1 MSNNFYKDNS
11 IESLSPREHVRL
23 RPGMYAG
30 DTSDAT
36 QLAIEILG
44 NSIDEYNIGHGDLI
58 EVYINPDW
66 IETDQYTVII
76 RDHGQGFPINVV
88 REDGETVLQ
97 ASFDVINTS
106 GKYHDDG
113 VYEGTAI
120 GLNGIGAKLTNFLS
134 TQLYVNSFNSKGEF
148 ETIWFKDG
156 VFNKRQT
163 GKISIYSSGTEVSFS
178 PDKQFFDSPTVN
190 EKKLRDFC
198 EDITCLC
205 PGLTIIFN
213 DDIIKHENGIQDLL
227 KKHLGKEIEIISNP
241 LIIQE
246 KKDKQAISLA
256 MSYTTRGSSNIVPYV
271 NCGITSAGPHIT
283 SIKSTITRILNK
295 WAKEQGILKTKDKNL
310 DGASLQEGMVLV
322 ANITAEGVSY
332 DAQVKSTI
340 TKIDTSFISSTLGE
354 LFEIWLDNNPNEG
367 KTIIEKALVARKAA
381 EAAKKARER
390 VKAKAT
396 APVKAKA
403 IQLPTTLTDC
413 WSKDRSKCELFIC
426 EGKSAAAGLVAGRDS
441 ETQAIYGVR
450 GKMLSVLKTAA
461 SNIYKN
467 QEINNLVQAL
477 GLEVDERT
485 CKLVYDEKRLRYGKI
500 IAAADADFDG
510 FAIENLLFNILW
522 YMCPELIVNGHV
534 YSAVPP
540 LFRVTT
546 KKNEYIYLRD
556 AEALAAYQKSHGTE
570 IQSIGR
576 LKGLGE
582 QDSDELSY
590 CLLDPETRNVL
601 QLKVEDYGKTDK
613 MFQDLY
619 GKRVEPRVQFL
630 AQHLEEARVD

>member
-1 MSNNFYKDNS
+1 MNNLYKEDS

-44 NSIDEYNIGHGDLI
+44 NAIDEYNIGHGNKITIVVNSQIVSIAD
-58 EVYINPDW
+58 E
-66 IETDQYTVII
+66 
-76 RDHGQGFPINVV
+76 GQGFPINVM
-88 REDGETVLQ
+88 RDDGETVLQ

-106 GKYHDDG
+106 GKYRDDG

-120 GLNGIGAKLTNFLS
+120 GLNGIGSKLTNFLS
-134 TQLYVNSFNSKGEF
+134 HNLFVSSWNANGEYESIYF
-148 ETIWFKDG
+148 EEGIFKER
-156 VFNKRQT
+156 KT
-163 GKISIYSSGTEVSFS
+163 GKENHPSGTLVSFVPS
-178 PDKQFFDSPTVN
+178 EDFFDTPQVN
-190 EKKLRDFC
+190 QKKLLDFC

-205 PGLTIIFN
+205 PNLIIVFN
-213 DDIIKHENGIQDLL
+213 GQEIKHENGIQDLL
-227 KKHLGKEIEIISNP
+227 KKHLGKEIEIINNP

-354 LFEIWLDNNPNEG
+354 QLEIWLDNNIEDG
-367 KTIIEKALVARKAA
+367 KNIIEKALVARKAA

-413 WSKDRSKCELFIC
+413 WSKDRSKCELFVC

-450 GKMLSVLKTAA
+450 GKMLSVLKTA
-461 SNIYKN
+461 STNIYKN

-477 GLEVDERT
+477 GLDVDERT
-485 CKLVYDEKRLRYGKI
+485 CKLTYDEKKLRYGKI

-522 YMCPELIVNGHV
+522 YMCPELITNGHV

-546 KKNEYIYLRD
+546 KKNEYVYLRD
-556 AEALAAYQKSHGTE
+556 AEALAAYQKEHGAQ

-576 LKGLGE
+576 LKG
-582 QDSDELSY
+582 
-590 CLLDPETRNVL
+590 
-601 QLKVEDYGKTDK
+601 
-613 MFQDLY
+613 
-619 GKRVEPRVQFL
+619 
-630 AQHLEEARVD
+630 

>member
-1 MSNNFYKDNS
+1 MNNLYKEDS

-44 NSIDEYNIGHGDLI
+44 NAIDEYNIGHGNKI
-58 EVYINPDW
+58 
-66 IETDQYTVII
+66 TII
-76 RDHGQGFPINVV
+76 VNSQIVSIMDEGQGFPINVM

-106 GKYHDDG
+106 GKYRDDG

-120 GLNGIGAKLTNFLS
+120 GLNGIGSKLTNFLS
-134 TQLYVNSFNSKGEF
+134 HNLFVSSWNANGEYESIYF
-148 ETIWFKDG
+148 EEGIFK
-156 VFNKRQT
+156 KRET
-163 GKISIYSSGTEVSFS
+163 GKEKHSSGTLVSFVPS
-178 PDKQFFDSPTVN
+178 EEFFDTPQVN

-205 PGLTIIFN
+205 PGLIIIFN
-213 DDIIKHENGIQDLL
+213 GVEIKHENGIRDLL
-227 KKHLGKEIEIISNP
+227 QKHLGKEIEIINNP

-256 MSYTTRGSSNIVPYV
+256 MSYTTRGSSSIVPYV

-295 WAKEQGILKTKDKNL
+295 WAKEQGILKEKDKNL

-340 TKIDTSFISSTLGE
+340 TKIDTSFISSILGE
-354 LFEIWLDNNPNEG
+354 QLEIWLDNNVEDG
-367 KTIIEKALVARKAA
+367 KNIIEKALVARKAA

-390 VKAKAT
+390 VKAKAVT
-396 APVKAKA
+396 PVKAKA

-413 WSKDRSKCELFIC
+413 WSKDRSQCELFIC

-450 GKMLSVLKTAA
+450 GKMLSVLKTATT
-461 SNIYKN
+461 NIYKN

-477 GLEVDERT
+477 GLDVDEKT
-485 CKLVYDEKRLRYGKI
+485 CKLTYDEKKLRYGKI

-522 YMCPELIVNGHV
+522 YMCPELITNGHV

-546 KKNEYIYLRD
+546 KKNEYVYLRD
-556 AEALAAYQKSHGTE
+556 AEALAAYQKKHGAQ

-601 QLKVEDYGKTDK
+601 QLTVEDYGKTDK

>member
-1 MSNNFYKDNS
+1 MDNLYKDDS

-44 NSIDEYNIGHGDLI
+44 NAIDEYNIGHGNKI
-58 EVYINPDW
+58 
-66 IETDQYTVII
+66 TVIVNNQI
-76 RDHGQGFPINVV
+76 VSIEDAGQGFPINVI

-106 GKYHDDG
+106 GKYRDDG

-120 GLNGIGAKLTNFLS
+120 GLNGIGSKLTNFLS
-134 TQLYVNSFNSKGEF
+134 HNLFVSSWNAKGEYESIYF
-148 ETIWFKDG
+148 EEGIFK
-156 VFNKRQT
+156 KRKT
-163 GKISIYSSGTEVSFS
+163 GKEDHPSGTLVSFTPS
-178 PDKQFFDSPTVN
+178 EEFFDTPQVN
-190 EKKLRDFC
+190 QKKLLNFC

-205 PGLTIIFN
+205 PGLIIMFN
-213 DDIIKHENGIQDLL
+213 GQEIKHENGIQDLL
-227 KKHLGKEIEIISNP
+227 TKHLGKDIEIINNP

-246 KKDKQAISLA
+246 RKDKQAISLA
-256 MSYTTRGSSNIVPYV
+256 MSYTTRGSSTIVPYV
-271 NCGITSAGPHIT
+271 NCGLTSAGPHIT

-295 WAKEQGILKTKDKNL
+295 WAKEQGILKAKDKNL
-310 DGASLQEGMVLV
+310 DGSSLQEGMVLV
-322 ANITAEGVSY
+322 ANITAEGVAY
-332 DAQVKSTI
+332 DAQVKTTI

-354 LFEIWLDNNPNEG
+354 QLEIWLDNNVEDG
-367 KTIIEKALVARKAA
+367 KNIIEKALVARKAA

-390 VKAKAT
+390 VKAKAA

-413 WSKDRSKCELFIC
+413 WSKDRSKCELFVC

-450 GKMLSVLKTAA
+450 GKMLSVLKTA
-461 SNIYKN
+461 STNIYKN

-477 GLEVDERT
+477 GLDVDERT
-485 CKLVYDEKRLRYGKI
+485 CKLTYDEKKLRYGKI

-522 YMCPELIVNGHV
+522 YMCPELITNGHV

-546 KKNEYIYLRD
+546 KKNEYVYLRD
-556 AEALAAYQKSHGTE
+556 AEALAVYQKEHGAQV
-570 IQSIGR
+570 QSIGR

>member
-1 MSNNFYKDNS
+1 MDNLYKDDS

-44 NSIDEYNIGHGDLI
+44 NAIDEYNIGHGNKI
-58 EVYINPDW
+58 
-66 IETDQYTVII
+66 TII
-76 RDHGQGFPINVV
+76 VNSQIVSIADEGQGFPINVM
-88 REDGETVLQ
+88 RDDRETVLQ

-106 GKYHDDG
+106 GKYRDDG

-120 GLNGIGAKLTNFLS
+120 GLNGIGSKLTNFLS
-134 TQLYVNSFNSKGEF
+134 HNLFVSSWNAKGEYESIYF
-148 ETIWFKDG
+148 EEGIFK
-156 VFNKRQT
+156 KRET
-163 GKISIYSSGTEVSFS
+163 GKEDHPSGTLVSFTPS
-178 PDKQFFDSPTVN
+178 EEFFDTPQVN
-190 EKKLRDFC
+190 QKKLLNFC

-205 PGLTIIFN
+205 PGLVIMFN
-213 DDIIKHENGIQDLL
+213 GQEIKHENGIQDLL
-227 KKHLGKEIEIISNP
+227 TKHLGKDIEIINNP

-271 NCGITSAGPHIT
+271 NCGLTSTGPHIT

-295 WAKEQGILKTKDKNL
+295 WAKEQGILKAKDKNL
-310 DGASLQEGMVLV
+310 DGASLQEGMTLV

-354 LFEIWLDNNPNEG
+354 QLEIWLDNNIEDG
-367 KTIIEKALVARKAA
+367 KNIIEKALVARKAA

-390 VKAKAT
+390 VKAKT
-396 APVKAKA
+396 TTPVKAKA

-413 WSKDRSKCELFIC
+413 WSKDRSKCELFVC

-441 ETQAIYGVR
+441 EIQAIYGVR
-450 GKMLSVLKTAA
+450 GKMLSVLKTATA
-461 SNIYKN
+461 NIYKN

-477 GLEVDERT
+477 GLDVDEKT
-485 CKLVYDEKRLRYGKI
+485 CKLTYDEKKLRYGKI
-500 IAAADADFDG
+500 IAAADADPDG
-510 FAIENLLFNILW
+510 HHIENLLFNILW
-522 YMCPELIVNGHV
+522 YMCPELITEGHV

-540 LFRVTT
+540 LYRITT
-546 KKNEYIYLRD
+546 KKNEYIYLNND
-556 AEALAAYQKSHGTE
+556 EDLTE
-570 IQSIGR
+570 FKRTTKETGYTIGR
-576 LKGLGE
+576 NKGLGE
-582 QDSDELSY
+582 QDSEELSVS
-590 CLLDPETRNVL
+590 LLDPATRNIY
-601 QLKVEDYGKTDK
+601 QLYVDDYAKTDK
-613 MFQDLY
+613 MFEDLY
-619 GKRVEPRVQFL
+619 GKRVE
-630 AQHLEEARVD
+630 ARVRYIQKHGEELIVDEDRIS

>member
-1 MSNNFYKDNS
+1 MNNLYKEDS

-44 NSIDEYNIGHGDLI
+44 NAIDEYNIGHGNKI
-58 EVYINPDW
+58 
-66 IETDQYTVII
+66 TII
-76 RDHGQGFPINVV
+76 VNSQIVSIMDEGQGFPINVM

-106 GKYHDDG
+106 GKYRDDG

-120 GLNGIGAKLTNFLS
+120 GLNGIGSKLTNFLS
-134 TQLYVNSFNSKGEF
+134 HSLFVSSWNANGEYESIYF
-148 ETIWFKDG
+148 EEGIFK
-156 VFNKRQT
+156 KRET
-163 GKISIYSSGTEVSFS
+163 GKEKHSSGTLVSFVPS
-178 PDKQFFDSPTVN
+178 EEFFDTPQVN

-205 PGLTIIFN
+205 PGLIIIFN
-213 DDIIKHENGIQDLL
+213 GVEIKHENGIRDLL
-227 KKHLGKEIEIISNP
+227 QKHLGKEIEIINNP

-295 WAKEQGILKTKDKNL
+295 WAKEQGILKEKDKNL

-354 LFEIWLDNNPNEG
+354 QLEIWLDNNVEDG
-367 KTIIEKALVARKAA
+367 KNIIEKALVARKAA

-390 VKAKAT
+390 VKAKAV

-413 WSKDRSKCELFIC
+413 WSKDRSQCELFVC

-450 GKMLSVLKTAA
+450 GKMLSVLKTATT
-461 SNIYKN
+461 NIYKN

-477 GLEVDERT
+477 GLDVDEKT
-485 CKLVYDEKRLRYGKI
+485 CKLTYDEKKLRYGKI

-522 YMCPELIVNGHV
+522 YMCPELITNGHV

-546 KKNEYIYLRD
+546 KKNEYVYLRD
-556 AEALAAYQKSHGTE
+556 AEALAVYQKKHGAQ

-601 QLKVEDYGKTDK
+601 QLTVEDYGKTDK

>member
-1 MSNNFYKDNS
+1 MDNLYKEDS

-44 NSIDEYNIGHGDLI
+44 NAIDEYNIGHGNKI
-58 EVYINPDW
+58 
-66 IETDQYTVII
+66 TII
-76 RDHGQGFPINVV
+76 VNSQIVSIADEGQGFPINVV

-106 GKYHDDG
+106 GKYRDDG

-120 GLNGIGAKLTNFLS
+120 GLNGIGSKLTNFLS
-134 TQLYVNSFNSKGEF
+134 HNLFVSSWNAQGEYESIYF
-148 ETIWFKDG
+148 EEGIFKER
-156 VFNKRQT
+156 KT
-163 GKISIYSSGTEVSFS
+163 GKEKHSSGTLVSFVPS
-178 PDKQFFDSPTVN
+178 EEFFDTPQVN
-190 EKKLRDFC
+190 QKKLLDFC

-205 PGLTIIFN
+205 PGLTIEFN
-213 DDIIKHENGIQDLL
+213 GTQIAHENGIQDLL
-227 KKHLGKEIEIISNP
+227 KKHLGKEIEIINNP

-256 MSYTTRGSSNIVPYV
+256 MSYTTRGSSSIIPYV

-283 SIKSTITRILNK
+283 SIKSTTTRVLNK
-295 WAKEQGILKTKDKNL
+295 WAKEQGILKAKDKNL

-354 LFEIWLDNNPNEG
+354 QLEIWLDNNVEDG
-367 KTIIEKALVARKAA
+367 KNIIEKALVARKAA

-396 APVKAKA
+396 TPVKAKA

-413 WSKDRSKCELFIC
+413 WSKDRSKCELFVC

-441 ETQAIYGVR
+441 ETQAVYGVR
-450 GKMLSVLKTAA
+450 GKMLSVLKTA
-461 SNIYKN
+461 STNIYRN

-477 GLEVDERT
+477 GLDVDERT
-485 CKLVYDEKRLRYGKI
+485 CKLTYDEKKLRYGKI
-500 IAAADADFDG
+500 IAAADA
-510 FAIENLLFNILW
+510 
-522 YMCPELIVNGHV
+522 
-534 YSAVPP
+534 
-540 LFRVTT
+540 
-546 KKNEYIYLRD
+546 K
-556 AEALAAYQKSHGTE
+556 
-570 IQSIGR
+570 
-576 LKGLGE
+576 
-582 QDSDELSY
+582 
-590 CLLDPETRNVL
+590 
-601 QLKVEDYGKTDK
+601 
-613 MFQDLY
+613 
-619 GKRVEPRVQFL
+619 
-630 AQHLEEARVD
+630 

>member
-1 MSNNFYKDNS
+1 MNNLYKEDS
-11 IESLSPREHVRL
+11 IESLSPREHVQL
-23 RPGMYAG
+23 RPGMYIG
-30 DTSDAT
+30 DTSDST
-36 QLAIEILG
+36 HLAIEILG
-44 NSIDEYNIGHGDLI
+44 NAIDEFNIGHGNKIQI
-58 EVYINPDW
+58 EIANGENENGRIFVEDW
-66 IETDQYTVII
+66 
-76 RDHGQGFPINVV
+76 GQGFPINVL

-97 ASFDVINTS
+97 ASFDVMNTS
-106 GKYHDDG
+106 GKYRDDG
-113 VYEGTAI
+113 VYEGTAV
-120 GLNGIGAKLTNFLS
+120 GLNGIGSKATCFLS
-134 TQLYVNSFNSKGEF
+134 DYLIVTSENANGYSEQIYFNK
-148 ETIWFKDG
+148 G
-156 VFNKRQT
+156 VFKERKVGQHLLGHQGT
-163 GKISIYSSGTEVSFS
+163 CVAFLPSS
-178 PDKQFFDSPTVN
+178 KFFTN
-190 EKKLRDFC
+190 HKANIKKLRDFC

-205 PGLTIIFN
+205 EGLTIIFN
-213 DDIIKHENGIQDLL
+213 DEEIKHENGIQDLL
-227 KKHLGKEIEIISNP
+227 AKHLGKDIEILNNP

-246 KKDKQAISLA
+246 KKDKQAIHLA
-256 MSYTTRGSSNIVPYV
+256 MTYTSRGSSAIVPYV
-271 NCGITSAGPHIT
+271 NCGLTTSGSHIT
-283 SIKSTITRILNK
+283 AIKSTITRTLNK
-295 WAKEQGILKTKDKNL
+295 WAKEQGILKAKDKNL
-310 DGASLQEGMVLV
+310 DGASLQEGMILV
-322 ANITAEGVSY
+322 ANITAEGVAY
-332 DAQVKSTI
+332 DAQVKTTI
-340 TKIDTSFISSTLGE
+340 TKIDTSFITSTLGE
-354 LFEIWLDNNPNEG
+354 YFEIWLDNNIEDG
-367 KTIIEKALVARKAA
+367 KIIIEKALVARKAA

-390 VKAKAT
+390 VKAKAV
-396 APVKAKA
+396 APVKKKA

-413 WSKDRSKCELFIC
+413 WSKDRSKCELFVC

-450 GKMLSVLKTAA
+450 GKMLSVLKTASA
-461 SNIYKN
+461 NIYKN

-477 GLEVDERT
+477 GLDVDERT
-485 CKLVYDEKRLRYGKI
+485 CKLTYDEKKLRYGKI

-522 YMCPELIVNGHV
+522 YMCPELITNGHV

-546 KKNEYIYLRD
+546 KKNEYVYLRD
-556 AEALAAYQKSHGTE
+556 AEALAAYQKE
-570 IQSIGR
+570 YRAQIQSIGR

>member
-1 MSNNFYKDNS
+1 MDNLYKDDS

-44 NSIDEYNIGHGDLI
+44 NAIDEYNIGHGNKI
-58 EVYINPDW
+58 
-66 IETDQYTVII
+66 TVIVNNQI
-76 RDHGQGFPINVV
+76 VSIEDAGQGFPINVM

-106 GKYHDDG
+106 GKYRDDG

-120 GLNGIGAKLTNFLS
+120 GLNGIGSKLTNFLS
-134 TQLYVNSFNSKGEF
+134 HNLFVSSWNAKGEYESIYF
-148 ETIWFKDG
+148 EEGIFK
-156 VFNKRQT
+156 KRKT
-163 GKISIYSSGTEVSFS
+163 GKEDHPSGTLVSFTPS
-178 PDKQFFDSPTVN
+178 EEFFDTPQVN
-190 EKKLRDFC
+190 QKKLLNFC

-205 PGLTIIFN
+205 PGLIIMFN
-213 DDIIKHENGIQDLL
+213 GQEIKHENGIQDLL
-227 KKHLGKEIEIISNP
+227 TKHLGKDIEIINNP

-246 KKDKQAISLA
+246 RKDKQAISLA
-256 MSYTTRGSSNIVPYV
+256 MSYTTRGSSTIVPYV
-271 NCGITSAGPHIT
+271 NCGLTSAGPHIT

-295 WAKEQGILKTKDKNL
+295 WAKEQGILKAKDKNL
-310 DGASLQEGMVLV
+310 DGSSLQEGMVLV
-322 ANITAEGVSY
+322 ANITAEGVAY
-332 DAQVKSTI
+332 DAQVKTTI

-354 LFEIWLDNNPNEG
+354 QLEIWLDNNVEDG
-367 KTIIEKALVARKAA
+367 KNIIEKALVARKAA

-390 VKAKAT
+390 VKAKAA

-413 WSKDRSKCELFIC
+413 WSKDRSKCELFVC

-450 GKMLSVLKTAA
+450 GKMLSVLKTA
-461 SNIYKN
+461 STNIYKN

-477 GLEVDERT
+477 GLDVDERT
-485 CKLVYDEKRLRYGKI
+485 CKLTYDEKKLRYGKI

-522 YMCPELIVNGHV
+522 YMCPELITNGHV

-546 KKNEYIYLRD
+546 KKNEYVYLRD
-556 AEALAAYQKSHGTE
+556 AEALAAYQKEHGAQV
-570 IQSIGR
+570 QSIGR

>member
-1 MSNNFYKDNS
+1 MDNLYKDDS

-44 NSIDEYNIGHGDLI
+44 NAIDEYNIGHGNKI
-58 EVYINPDW
+58 
-66 IETDQYTVII
+66 TII
-76 RDHGQGFPINVV
+76 VNSQIVSIADEGQGFPINVV
-88 REDGETVLQ
+88 RDDGETVLQ

-106 GKYHDDG
+106 GKYRDDG

-120 GLNGIGAKLTNFLS
+120 GLNGIGSKLTNFLS
-134 TQLYVNSFNSKGEF
+134 HNLFVSSWNAKGEY
-148 ETIWFKDG
+148 E
-156 VFNKRQT
+156 
-163 GKISIYSSGTEVSFS
+163 SIYFEEGIFKKRKTGIEDHPSGTLVSFTPS
-178 PDKQFFDSPTVN
+178 EEFFDTPQVN
-190 EKKLRDFC
+190 QKKLLNFC

-205 PGLTIIFN
+205 PGLIIMFN
-213 DDIIKHENGIQDLL
+213 GQEIKHENGIQDLL
-227 KKHLGKEIEIISNP
+227 TKHLGKDIEIINNP

-271 NCGITSAGPHIT
+271 NCGLTSTGPHIT
-283 SIKSTITRILNK
+283 SIKSTITRVLNK
-295 WAKEQGILKTKDKNL
+295 WAKEQGILKAKDKNL
-310 DGASLQEGMVLV
+310 DGASLQEGMTLV

-332 DAQVKSTI
+332 DAQIKSTI

-354 LFEIWLDNNPNEG
+354 QLEIWLDNNVEDG
-367 KTIIEKALVARKAA
+367 KNIIEKALIARKAA

-413 WSKDRSKCELFIC
+413 WSKDRSKCELFVC

-450 GKMLSVLKTAA
+450 GKMLSVLKTATA
-461 SNIYKN
+461 NIYKN

-477 GLEVDERT
+477 GLDVDEKT
-485 CKLVYDEKRLRYGKI
+485 CKLTYDEKKLRYGKI

-556 AEALAAYQKSHGTE
+556 AEALAAYQKEHGTE
-570 IQSIGR
+570 VQSIGR

-590 CLLDPETRNVL
+590 CLLDPDTRNVL

>member
-1 MSNNFYKDNS
+1 MDNLYKEDS

-44 NSIDEYNIGHGDLI
+44 NAIDEYNIGHGNKI
-58 EVYINPDW
+58 
-66 IETDQYTVII
+66 TII
-76 RDHGQGFPINVV
+76 VNSQMVSIADEGQGFPINVM
-88 REDGETVLQ
+88 RDDGETVLQ

-106 GKYHDDG
+106 GKYRDDG

-120 GLNGIGAKLTNFLS
+120 GLNGIGSKLTNFLS
-134 TQLYVNSFNSKGEF
+134 HNLFVSSWNTKGEYESIYF
-148 ETIWFKDG
+148 EEGIFK
-156 VFNKRQT
+156 KRKT
-163 GKISIYSSGTEVSFS
+163 GKENHSSGTLVSFVPS
-178 PDKQFFDSPTVN
+178 EEFFDTPQVN
-190 EKKLRDFC
+190 QKKLLNFC

-205 PGLTIIFN
+205 PGLIIVFN
-213 DDIIKHENGIQDLL
+213 GQEIKHENGIQDLL
-227 KKHLGKEIEIISNP
+227 KKHLGKDIEIINNP

-271 NCGITSAGPHIT
+271 NCGLTSAGPHIT

-295 WAKEQGILKTKDKNL
+295 WAKEQGILKAKDKNL

-322 ANITAEGVSY
+322 ANITAEGVAY
-332 DAQVKSTI
+332 DAQIKSTI

-354 LFEIWLDNNPNEG
+354 QLEIWLDNNVEDG
-367 KTIIEKALVARKAA
+367 KNIIEKALVARKAA

-390 VKAKAT
+390 VKAKVA
-396 APVKAKA
+396 APTKAKA

-413 WSKDRSKCELFIC
+413 WSKDRSKCELFVC

-461 SNIYKN
+461 TNIYKN

-477 GLEVDERT
+477 GLDVDEKT
-485 CKLVYDEKRLRYGKI
+485 CKLTYDEKKLRYGKI
-500 IAAADADFDG
+500 IAAADADPDG
-510 FAIENLLFNILW
+510 HHIENLLFNILW
-522 YMCPELIVNGHV
+522 YMCPELITEGHV

-540 LFRVTT
+540 LYRITT
-546 KKNEYIYLRD
+546 KKNEYIYLNND
-556 AEALAAYQKSHGTE
+556 EDLAEFKKTTKETGY
-570 IQSIGR
+570 IIGR
-576 LKGLGE
+576 NKGLGE
-582 QDSDELSY
+582 QDSEELSVS
-590 CLLDPETRNVL
+590 LLDPATRNVY
-601 QLKVEDYGKTDK
+601 QLYVDDYAKTDK
-613 MFQDLY
+613 MFEDLY
-619 GKRVEPRVQFL
+619 GKRVE
-630 AQHLEEARVD
+630 ARVRYIQEHGEELIVDEDRIS

>member
-1 MSNNFYKDNS
+1 MDNLYKEDS

-44 NSIDEYNIGHGDLI
+44 NAIDEYNIGHGDTIDVIVNKTLVSI
-58 EVYINPDW
+58 M
-66 IETDQYTVII
+66 DQ
-76 RDHGQGFPINVV
+76 GQGFPINVM

-106 GKYHDDG
+106 GKYRDDG

-120 GLNGIGAKLTNFLS
+120 GLNGIGSKLTNFLS
-134 TQLYVNSFNSKGEF
+134 HNLSVVSWNAKGEYEMIHF
-148 ETIWFKDG
+148 SEGEFVT
-156 VFNKRQT
+156 RET
-163 GKISIYSSGTEVSFS
+163 GKENHHSGTLVTFS
-178 PDKQFFDSPTVN
+178 PSEEFFDSPQVN
-190 EKKLRDFC
+190 QKKLLNFC

-205 PGLTIIFN
+205 PGLTINFN
-213 DDIIKHENGIQDLL
+213 GIDIKHENGIQDLL
-227 KKHLGKEIEIISNP
+227 KKHLGKEIEIINNP

-256 MSYTTRGSSNIVPYV
+256 MSYTTRGSSTIVPYV
-271 NCGITSAGPHIT
+271 NCGLTSAGPHIT

-295 WAKEQGILKTKDKNL
+295 WAKEQNILKAKDKNL
-310 DGASLQEGMVLV
+310 DGASLQEGMILV

-354 LFEIWLDNNPNEG
+354 QLEIWLDNNVEDG
-367 KTIIEKALVARKAA
+367 KNIIEKALVARKAA

-390 VKAKAT
+390 VKAKAAT
-396 APVKAKA
+396 PVKAKA

-413 WSKDRSKCELFIC
+413 WSKNRSQCELFVC

-477 GLEVDERT
+477 GLDVDEKT
-485 CKLVYDEKRLRYGKI
+485 CKLVYDEKKLRYGKI

-522 YMCPELIVNGHV
+522 YMCPELITNGHV

-546 KKNEYIYLRD
+546 KKNEYVYLRD
-556 AEALAAYQKSHGTE
+556 AEALAAYQKEHGAQV
-570 IQSIGR
+570 QSIGR

>member
-1 MSNNFYKDNS
+1 MDYQKFQTFLLTFYPLLIIIFLYIFHYISLQFIISSYLIFCLFKYFYQKCELSFIPTNFNKKLINS
-11 IESLSPREHVRL
+11 CPNLKYANFKQYFPLPFVLIQFIGTKLSKFQSQKKIILTEEKINEFGSTLIWVNYEGRKNPHNKPIL
-23 RPGMYAG
+23 FIMPGITG
-30 DTSDAT
+30 KFSDAYVFNLSY
-36 QLAIEILG
+36 QGLE
-44 NSIDEYNIGHGDLI
+44 NDYD
-58 EVYINPDW
+58 V
-66 IETDQYTVII
+66 VIYQM
-76 RDHGQGFPINVV
+76 R
-88 REDGETVLQ
+88 T
-97 ASFDVINTS
+97 
-106 GKYHDDG
+106 
-113 VYEGTAI
+113 
-120 GLNGIGAKLTNFLS
+120 LS
-134 TQLYVNSFNSKGEF
+134 SEMKMPKKRYVN
-148 ETIWFKDG
+148 
-156 VFNKRQT
+156 
-163 GKISIYSSGTEVSFS
+163 
-178 PDKQFFDSPTVN
+178 
-190 EKKLRDFC
+190 FC

-205 PGLTIIFN
+205 PGLTIVFN
-213 DDIIKHENGIQDLL
+213 GHEIIHENGISDLL
-227 KKHLGKEIEIISNP
+227 KKHLGKDIEIINNP

-295 WAKEQGILKTKDKNL
+295 WAKEQGILKATDKNL

-340 TKIDTSFISSTLGE
+340 TKIDTGFISSTLGE
-354 LFEIWLDNNPNEG
+354 QLEIWLDNNIEDG
-367 KTIIEKALVARKAA
+367 KNIIEKALVARKAA

-396 APVKAKA
+396 TPVKAKA

-413 WSKDRSKCELFIC
+413 WSKDRSKCELFVC

-450 GKMLSVLKTAA
+450 GKMLSVLKTAPA
-461 SNIYKN
+461 NIYKN

-477 GLEVDERT
+477 GLEVDEAT
-485 CKLVYDEKRLRYGKI
+485 CTLTYDEKKLRYGKI

-522 YMCPELIVNGHV
+522 YMCPDLIVNGHV

-556 AEALAAYQKSHGTE
+556 AEALAAYQKEHGAE
-570 IQSIGR
+570 VQSIGR

-601 QLKVEDYGKTDK
+601 QLRVEDYGKTDK

>member
-1 MSNNFYKDNS
+1 VNNLYNENS
-11 IESLSPREHVRL
+11 IESLSALEHVRL

-44 NSIDEYNIGHGDLI
+44 NSIDEFNIGHGNLI
-58 EVYINPDW
+58 EIYINPLW
-66 IETDQYTVII
+66 VETDAYTVVI
-76 RDHGQGFPINVV
+76 RDHGQGFPINVL

-106 GKYHDDG
+106 GKYRDNG

-134 TQLYVNSFNSKGEF
+134 HFLYVSSFDAQGNNEI
-148 ETIWFKDG
+148 IWFREG
-156 VFNKRQT
+156 VFEKRSV
-163 GKISIYSSGTEVSFS
+163 GKSAIYSSGTEVCFS
-178 PDKQFFDSPTVN
+178 PSEEFFNNPTVN
-190 EKKLRDFC
+190 EKKLRNFC

-213 DDIIKHENGIQDLL
+213 NDEIKHDNGIQDLL
-227 KKHLGKEIEIISNP
+227 QKNIGKDVEIIDYP
-241 LIIQE
+241 MIIQE
-246 KKDKQAISLA
+246 KKDKQNIALA
-256 MSYTTRGSSNIVPYV
+256 LTYTTKGSSTIVPYV
-271 NCGITSAGPHIT
+271 NCGLTSAGPHIT
-283 SIKSTITRILNK
+283 SIKSTITRVLNK
-295 WAKEQGILKTKDKNL
+295 WAKEQGILKAKDKNL
-310 DGASLQEGMVLV
+310 DGSSLQEGMVLV
-322 ANITAEGVSY
+322 VNITAEGVAY
-332 DAQVKSTI
+332 DAQVKTTI

-354 LFEIWLDNNPNEG
+354 QFEIWLDNNPADG
-367 KTIIEKALVARKAA
+367 RAIVEKALVARKAA

-390 VKAKAT
+390 VKAKAVT
-396 APVKAKA
+396 PVKAKA

-413 WSKDRSKCELFIC
+413 WSKDRTQCELFVC

-477 GLEVDERT
+477 GLEVEPST
-485 CKLVYDEKRLRYGKI
+485 CKLKYDKSKLRYGKI
-500 IAAADADFDG
+500 VACADADFDG

-522 YMCPELIVNGHV
+522 YMCPELILNGHV

-546 KKNEYIYLRD
+546 KKNEYIYLKD
-556 AEALAAYQKSHGTE
+556 EKALEDYKNQNPNN
-570 IQSIGR
+570 IQTIGR
-576 LKGLGE
+576 MKGLGE
-582 QDSDELSY
+582 CDSDELAY
-590 CLLDPETRNVL
+590 CLLDKKTRNVL
-601 QLKVEDYGKTDK
+601 QLKVADRDKTDE
-613 MFQDLY
+613 MFNNLY
-619 GKRVEPRVQFL
+619 GKAVGPRVTFL
-630 AQHLEEARVD
+630 AEHLEEARVE

>member
-1 MSNNFYKDNS
+1 MDNLYKEDS

-44 NSIDEYNIGHGDLI
+44 NAIDEYNIGHGNKISIIVNSQIVSI
-58 EVYINPDW
+58 ED
-66 IETDQYTVII
+66 E
-76 RDHGQGFPINVV
+76 GQGFPINVM

-106 GKYHDDG
+106 GKYRDDG

-120 GLNGIGAKLTNFLS
+120 GLNGIGSKLTNFLS
-134 TQLYVNSFNSKGEF
+134 HNLFVSSWNANGDYE
-148 ETIWFKDG
+148 
-156 VFNKRQT
+156 
-163 GKISIYSSGTEVSFS
+163 SIYFEEGIFKQRIIGKEDHSSGTLVSFIPS
-178 PDKQFFDSPTVN
+178 EEFFDTPQVN
-190 EKKLRDFC
+190 QKKLLDFC

-205 PGLTIIFN
+205 PGLTIVFN
-213 DDIIKHENGIQDLL
+213 GQEIKHENGIQDLL
-227 KKHLGKEIEIISNP
+227 KKHLGKEIEIINNP

-256 MSYTTRGSSNIVPYV
+256 MSYTTRGSSSIVPYV

-283 SIKSTITRILNK
+283 SIKSTITRVLNK
-295 WAKEQGILKTKDKNL
+295 WAKEQNILKAKDKNL
-310 DGASLQEGMVLV
+310 DGASLQEGMILV

-340 TKIDTSFISSTLGE
+340 TKIDTSFISSILGE
-354 LFEIWLDNNPNEG
+354 QLEIWLDNNVEDGRN
-367 KTIIEKALVARKAA
+367 IIEKALIARKAA

-390 VKAKAT
+390 VKAKAAT
-396 APVKAKA
+396 PVKAKA

-413 WSKDRSKCELFIC
+413 WSKNRGQCELFVC

-477 GLEVDERT
+477 GLDVDEKT
-485 CKLVYDEKRLRYGKI
+485 CKLVYDEKKLRYGKI

-522 YMCPELIVNGHV
+522 YMCPELITNGHV

-546 KKNEYIYLRD
+546 KKNEYVYLRD
-556 AEALAAYQKSHGTE
+556 AEALAAYQKEHGAQV
-570 IQSIGR
+570 QSIGR

>member
-1 MSNNFYKDNS
+1 MDNLYKDDS

-44 NSIDEYNIGHGDLI
+44 NAIDEYNIGHGNKI
-58 EVYINPDW
+58 
-66 IETDQYTVII
+66 TII
-76 RDHGQGFPINVV
+76 VNSQMVSIADEGQGFPINVV

-106 GKYHDDG
+106 GKYRDDG

-120 GLNGIGAKLTNFLS
+120 GLNGIGSKLTNFLS
-134 TQLYVNSFNSKGEF
+134 HNLFVSSWNAQGEYESIYF
-148 ETIWFKDG
+148 EEGIFK
-156 VFNKRQT
+156 KRET
-163 GKISIYSSGTEVSFS
+163 GKEKHPSGTLVSFVPS
-178 PDKQFFDSPTVN
+178 EEFFDTPQVN
-190 EKKLRDFC
+190 QKKLLDFC

-205 PGLTIIFN
+205 PDLTIEFN
-213 DDIIKHENGIQDLL
+213 GTQIVHKNGIQDLL
-227 KKHLGKEIEIISNP
+227 KKHLGKEIEIINNP

-256 MSYTTRGSSNIVPYV
+256 MSYTTRGSSSIVPYV

-295 WAKEQGILKTKDKNL
+295 WAKEQNILKAKDKNL

-354 LFEIWLDNNPNEG
+354 QLEIWLDNNVEDG
-367 KTIIEKALVARKAA
+367 KNIIEKALVARKAA

-396 APVKAKA
+396 TPVKAKA

-413 WSKDRSKCELFIC
+413 WSKNRSQCELFVC

-477 GLEVDERT
+477 GLDVDEKT
-485 CKLVYDEKRLRYGKI
+485 CKLVYDEKKLRYGKI

-522 YMCPELIVNGHV
+522 YMCPELITNGHV

-556 AEALAAYQKSHGTE
+556 AEALAAYQKEHSAE
-570 IQSIGR
+570 VQSIGR

>member
-1 MSNNFYKDNS
+1 MDNLYKDDS

-44 NSIDEYNIGHGDLI
+44 NAIDEYNIGHGNKI
-58 EVYINPDW
+58 
-66 IETDQYTVII
+66 TVIVNNQI
-76 RDHGQGFPINVV
+76 VSIEDAGQGFPINVI

-106 GKYHDDG
+106 GKYRDDG

-120 GLNGIGAKLTNFLS
+120 GLNGIGSKLTNFLS
-134 TQLYVNSFNSKGEF
+134 HNLFVSSWNAKGEYESIYF
-148 ETIWFKDG
+148 EEGIFK
-156 VFNKRQT
+156 KRKT
-163 GKISIYSSGTEVSFS
+163 GKEDHPSGTLVSFTPS
-178 PDKQFFDSPTVN
+178 EEFFDIPQVN
-190 EKKLRDFC
+190 QKKLLNFC

-205 PGLTIIFN
+205 PGLIIMFN
-213 DDIIKHENGIQDLL
+213 GQEIKHENGIQDLL
-227 KKHLGKEIEIISNP
+227 TKHLGKEIEIINNP

-256 MSYTTRGSSNIVPYV
+256 MSYTTRGSSTIVPYV
-271 NCGITSAGPHIT
+271 NCGLTSAGPHIT

-295 WAKEQGILKTKDKNL
+295 WAKEQGILKAKDKNL
-310 DGASLQEGMVLV
+310 DGSSLQEGMVLV
-322 ANITAEGVSY
+322 ANITAEGVAY
-332 DAQVKSTI
+332 DAQVKTTI

-354 LFEIWLDNNPNEG
+354 QLEIWLDNNVEDG
-367 KTIIEKALVARKAA
+367 KNIIEKALVARKAA

-390 VKAKAT
+390 VKAKAA

-413 WSKDRSKCELFIC
+413 WSKDRSKCELFVC

-450 GKMLSVLKTAA
+450 GKMLSVLKTA
-461 SNIYKN
+461 STNIYKN

-477 GLEVDERT
+477 GLDVDERT
-485 CKLVYDEKRLRYGKI
+485 CKLTYDEKKLRYGKI

-522 YMCPELIVNGHV
+522 YMCPELITNGHV

-546 KKNEYIYLRD
+546 KKNEYVYLRD
-556 AEALAAYQKSHGTE
+556 AEALAAYQKEHGAQV
-570 IQSIGR
+570 QSIGR